1 MLQYS
6 RKAFIKDGFA
16 GASVKGPRKMWPREA
31 PTMTTFDDR
40 ENAFEAK
47 FARDENLRFT
57 ATARRNR
64 YLGVWAAEKLGL
76 SGPDADAYV
85 KDVIR
90 SDFLEPGDEDVIAK
104 VLTDFKAKGVAID
117 DKELRRKLLE
127 LTGQALAEIEAG
139 K

>member
-1 MLQYS
+1 
-6 RKAFIKDGFA
+6 
-16 GASVKGPRKMWPREA
+16 
-31 PTMTTFDDR
+31 MTTFDDR

-104 VLTDFKAKGVAID
+104 VLTDFKAKGVAVD

>member
-1 MLQYS
+1 
-6 RKAFIKDGFA
+6 
-16 GASVKGPRKMWPREA
+16 
-31 PTMTTFDDR
+31 MTTFDDR

-47 FARDENLRFT
+47 FARDEDLRFK

-64 YLGVWAAEKLGL
+64 YLGLWAAEQLGL
-76 SGPDADAYV
+76 SGSEADAYV

-90 SDFLEPGDEDVIAK
+90 ADFLEPGDEDVIAK
-104 VLTDFKAKGVAID
+104 VLTDFKAKGVAVD
-117 DKELRRKLLE
+117 DKALRRKILE